1 MTLPLLPYQK
11 EGAAFLMKG
20 ERVGL
25 FDSPGLGKTA
35 QAITA
40 LDHLRIRRA
49 LIICPASVRGVW
61 GGEMR
66 KFAALPRK
74 VLRAATIH
82 DLNLWKR
89 DKVDVL
95 IISYEQANNWQQHLE
110 GDLIP
115 ALVLDEG
122 HYLKSPKSQR
132 TKAILGKRCDG
143 VTGIARWA
151 VRTWFL
157 TGTPM
162 ANDPAD
168 LWTWLRFCG
177 GTDLPLAAF
186 TTRYFNCKPGAF
198 NMTYS
203 PRKEMIDDLKA
214 RIRRFSIRRTKEQ
227 AGVNL
232 PPVWLTTQTVEG
244 DTSEIRALLREVPG
258 LDSTILSAVERGGLS
273 FLDAQHIGTL
283 RRLVGTAKAPA
294 YAAQLLEELETH
306 GEKVVVIGIHRDVLD
321 ILAASLTKHH
331 IGYARIDGQ
340 TPAKE
345 REGLVAQF
353 QSDPKARVFIGNI
366 KAAGTG
372 LTLTAAFK
380 IDMLEWSWA
389 PADNSQALK
398 RVHRIGQKQ
407 EVHARFI
414 SLGNSVDERVSAVVA
429 RKTAAIA
436 QIEGPSE
443 HGLTPR
449 K

>member
-11 EGAAFLMKG
+11 EGAAWLMKG

-25 FDSPGLGKTA
+25 FDVPGLGKTA
-35 QAITA
+35 QAIAA

-49 LIICPASVRGVW
+49 LVICPASVRGVW
-61 GGEMR
+61 PGEFK

-74 VLRAATIH
+74 ILRAATIH
-82 DLNLWKR
+82 DLNIWMR
-89 DKVDVL
+89 DKADVL
-95 IISYEQANNWQQHLE
+95 LVSYEQANNWASHFE
-110 GDLIP
+110 GDIIP
-115 ALVLDEG
+115 AVILDEA
-122 HYLKSPKSQR
+122 HMLKNHSAKR
-132 TKAILGKRCDG
+132 TKAILGNRCDG
-143 VTGIARWA
+143 VSGIARWGA
-151 VRTWFL
+151 RTWFL

-162 ANDPAD
+162 ANDPSD
-168 LWTWLRFCG
+168 LWTWMRFCG
-177 GTDLPLAAF
+177 ATDLPLAAF
-186 TTRYFNCKPGAF
+186 TVKYFNCKPGAF
-198 NMTYS
+198 NMSYS
-203 PRKEMIDDLKA
+203 PRKEMIADLKE

-258 LDSTILSAVERGGLS
+258 LDQTIVQAVDRGGLS

-294 YAAQLLEELETH
+294 YASQLVEELETH
-306 GEKVVVIGIHRDVLD
+306 NDKVVVIGIHRDVLD
-321 ILAASLTKHH
+321 ILAAALAKHNV
-331 IGYARIDGQ
+331 GFVRLDGQ
-340 TPAKE
+340 TPAKD
-345 REGLVAQF
+345 REGLVDKF
-353 QSDPKARVFIGNI
+353 QKDNSIRVFLGNI

-372 LTLTAAFK
+372 LTLTSAFK
-380 IDMLEWSWA
+380 LDMLEWSWA
-389 PADNSQALK
+389 PADNSQALM
-398 RVHRIGQKQ
+398 RVHRIGQEQ

-443 HGLTPR
+443 YQQRRTA
-449 K
+449 